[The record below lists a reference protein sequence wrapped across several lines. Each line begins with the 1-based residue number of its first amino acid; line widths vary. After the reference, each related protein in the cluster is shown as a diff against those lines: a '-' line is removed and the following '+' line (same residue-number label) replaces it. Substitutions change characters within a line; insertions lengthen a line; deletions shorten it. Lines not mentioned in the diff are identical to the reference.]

1 MNWISEPFVPS
12 RQWPKMDFKE
22 TRAITQAEHEAIV
35 ANEKNPERRADY
47 QLVWPIRSW

>member
-22 TRAITQAEHEAIV
+22 KRAITQAEHEAIV
-35 ANEKNPERRADY
+35 ANEKNPERRAYY